1 MSLEDELRALGR
13 SAVVPPIDDT
23 LTATVL
29 TRVADIPVRKRLRDR
44 WRTFLAGFLVLLAGL
59 ALTPPVRA
67 TVAEWLRIGGVQAQ
81 PVGSGPTSAPPVPT
95 AAGHLSL
102 ERAAQVAG
110 FAPAIP
116 KELGPPT
123 GVEASKGFIATS
135 WTGVRLEQF
144 QSGIEPLY
152 LKRYYGSLEYVEQI
166 DAFWFKTPHDLV
178 LVDKRVV
185 RIAGPTLVWERNGVT
200 FRLEGPDKARA
211 IALASGTS

>member
-1 MSLEDELRALGR
+1 MSLEDELRAVGR
-13 SAVVPPIDDT
+13 SAVVPPVDDT

-67 TVAEWLRIGGVQAQ
+67 AVAEWLRIGGVQAE
-81 PVGSGPTSAPPVPT
+81 PVGSGPSTAPPVP
-95 AAGHLSL
+95 AVRGHLSL
-102 ERAAQVAG
+102 EQAAQVAG
-110 FAPAIP
+110 FTPALP
-116 KELGPPT
+116 KGLGPPT

-144 QSGIEPLY
+144 QSGIEPMY
-152 LKRYYGSLEYVEQI
+152 IKRYYGDIDYVDQI
-166 DAFWFKTPHDLV
+166 NAFWFKAPHDLV

-200 FRLEGPDKARA
+200 FRLEGPDKTRA